1 MTASPSSRC
10 LFALPLLVLAVAGPQ
25 SSAQIAIATSYTQN
39 FDSLGTALP
48 SGWGVWTSS
57 TATGNGTAFTWSP
70 AQVANNASFLVGGA
84 FRNLPG
90 ASQTWSAGLT
100 TGTDRALGWRG
111 DSAAA
116 RDGSLTFTLND
127 SNEYNFDQRTF
138 NAFTPN
144 SSGSTATFDFQYQ
157 IGTTGTFNQFSP
169 SISDTTVSTAGSP
182 PLTVTTIS
190 LTALELAVLNNQS
203 SQITFRFNNTA
214 TSGVD
219 WNTLAVDNF
228 SYSATAVPEP
238 STYAAIFGAA
248 ALSAAAWRRRR
259 QRAAR

>member
-1 MTASPSSRC
+1 MTAAPSSRC
-10 LFALPLLVLAVAGPQ
+10 LFALPLLVLAVAAPQ
-25 SSAQIAIATSYTQN
+25 ALAQIAIATSYTEN

-57 TATGNGTAFTWSP
+57 TATGNGTAFTWST
-70 AQVANNASFLVGGA
+70 AQVANNASFDVGGA

-127 SNEYNFDQRTF
+127 SNGYNFNSLTF
-138 NAFTPN
+138 HAFTPN

-157 IGTTGTFNQFSP
+157 IGTTGTFTQFSP
-169 SISDTTVSTAGSP
+169 SISYTTVSTAGSP

-190 LTALELAVLNNQS
+190 LTALDLAVLNNRS
-203 SQITFRFNNTA
+203 NQITFRFNHTG

-228 SYSATAVPEP
+228 SYSASAVPEP

-248 ALSAAAWRRRR
+248 ALAAAAWRRRR
-259 QRAAR
+259 